1 MNFQD
6 FFSFLIFKLFWDIFA
21 LKIRN
26 EFVILI
32 LKALSSNSINI
43 IYKEAVLGA
52 LRFLF
57 AFINFRVLPVT
68 LVYILSWLEKDSF
81 FPWSGLSALSFQVP
95 VTAFTWH
102 SWTTNPEPSLI
113 TAL

>member
-52 LRFLF
+52 LSFLF

-68 LVYILSWLEKDSF
+68 LV
-81 FPWSGLSALSFQVP
+81 
-95 VTAFTWH
+95 
-102 SWTTNPEPSLI
+102 
-113 TAL
+113 